1 MHKDPRLTATT
12 MTRPGFTL
20 ALAALMLAGCASAAP
35 AAPLPEG
42 QTVPASAVNVVD
54 FKSLVGSTWLAEDID
69 GGGVLDR
76 LQSRLQIV
84 STARVAGLGGCNEFH
99 GAAQLD
105 VPPFAL
111 GPFATT
117 RKMCSPAV
125 MDQER
130 KFLDA
135 LGRVRSARLENGLL
149 HLQDAAGAT
158 IVRCSRLEP

>member
-1 MHKDPRLTATT
+1 MPETGNEK
-12 MTRPGFTL
+12 
-20 ALAALMLAGCASAAP
+20 P
-35 AAPLPEG
+35 AAPDTAG
-42 QTVPASAVNVVD
+42 RTVPAIAVNAVD
-54 FKSLVGSTWLAEDID
+54 FNALVGSAWLAEDID

-84 STARVAGLGGCNEFH
+84 STTRIAGFAGCNDYH

-105 VPPFAL
+105 AAPYAL

-117 RKMCSPAV
+117 RKMCNPSV
-125 MDQER
+125 MEQER

-158 IVRCSRLEP
+158 ILRCSRLEP